1 MEYSA
6 NKILFSV
13 TPVKL
18 STKSEFEAT
27 GKSQLLIYSHFLKK
41 FLKETFHFS
50 GCWLF
55 IKKWDNEGVVF
66 NNTPPYNF
74 NSPHRGLSPHKYM
87 NIFCPNKILANF
99 QIQSPH
105 YNGGSR
111 NHVCVLHQNWKQSFS
126 KTYSEIE
133 IMWPI
138 NSSKDV
144 LSCDS
149 KELFVQRFVKV
160 FCKQPLLI
168 FSMVHSY
175 MDLKVYGLDCMTA
188 SGFRVQIT
196 GLVVLFKLP
205 SLALKHVPT
214 CIQKP

>member
-1 MEYSA
+1 MKVKYSI
-6 NKILFSV
+6 ILPHIILTPPIEVYPPTNIWKFFVPTKFWQIFKFS
-13 TPVKL
+13 PPIIMGG
-18 STKSEFEAT
+18 A
-27 GKSQLLIYSHFLKK
+27 
-41 FLKETFHFS
+41 ETMFVF
-50 GCWLF
+50 F
-55 IKKWDNEGVVF
+55 IKIE
-66 NNTPPYNF
+66 
-74 NSPHRGLSPHKYM
+74 S
-87 NIFCPNKILANF
+87 NK
-99 QIQSPH
+99 
-105 YNGGSR
+105 
-111 NHVCVLHQNWKQSFS
+111 CFS

-144 LSCDS
+144 LSRDS

-214 CIQKP
+214 SIQKP

>member
-1 MEYSA
+1 MGGA
-6 NKILFSV
+6 
-13 TPVKL
+13 
-18 STKSEFEAT
+18 
-27 GKSQLLIYSHFLKK
+27 
-41 FLKETFHFS
+41 ETMFVF
-50 GCWLF
+50 F
-55 IKKWDNEGVVF
+55 IKIE
-66 NNTPPYNF
+66 
-74 NSPHRGLSPHKYM
+74 S
-87 NIFCPNKILANF
+87 NK
-99 QIQSPH
+99 
-105 YNGGSR
+105 
-111 NHVCVLHQNWKQSFS
+111 CFS

-144 LSCDS
+144 LSRDS

-175 MDLKVYGLDCMTA
+175 MDLKVYSLDCMTA

-214 CIQKP
+214 SIQKPKTNIFDKSIKFLHWLFLVVLDRFRSFSLVPHCSITKLFMFPKLSRFENLTEMGVLE